1 MQSFY
6 TIQKHEESVVY
17 MERKIKRTKK
27 TNFYHLAHHV
37 AATSHKN
44 WTQTFKIH

>member
-27 TNFYHLAHHV
+27 KL
-37 AATSHKN
+37 TS
-44 WTQTFKIH
+44 TI